1 MTDETQP
8 KVPIL
13 EVAWNLY
20 AQLDALSKKQ
30 LRTYYRWFGWISAL
44 GVFAILLA
52 VIINTYPVNFPG
64 VLNVWLKVL
73 LISILIAASV
83 LAAFVNK
90 ISHQNEGW
98 ISRVGA
104 EKIQKEI
111 YLYRT
116 LHKNKPDR
124 REWLERRLNDIQH
137 HLHHGMSGELV
148 LGQSPVKIP
157 PNFDSYN
164 PNSDEGYSDLNG
176 DEYVLYRL
184 ENQLAKYIRK
194 EQQYEGERA
203 RQRIYIL
210 LAGGLGI
217 LLAASGG
224 FYSIW
229 VAVTTSLMVV
239 LIGWQGLRNLDPVV
253 KNSSRVVMEL
263 MTIYDHWKMLE
274 PEERS
279 KDEFFRMVKS
289 TEDVL
294 LGQDIEY
301 IRPMRDA
308 FDEETEETLEETEL
322 KDNVLQEAVEN
333 DVEIASQDIVDVI
346 VEETSEGVG
355 VTDSIL
361 QGVDE
366 IEEVFTDQKPDSE
379 VEIAPQDLEDVITE
393 KTSEEAGM
401 TESILHGADEIEEA
415 FTDQMPDSEVEIAPQ
430 NLEDVSTE
438 EAPEEAGLTERVLQD
453 ADEADETFKDQESDD
468 IEVELTSQ
476 VLEEFLPEETPEEAE
491 LTETVIQAADETG
504 EASEEQKSEIKV
516 GVSKKAL
523 DDIQELPDE
532 FVNAMSGSLAEEAS
546 SELVQAELVAM
557 TEATSQAES
566 FSVNTDRAG
575 GGRLS
580 DTLDAIAKEFEDV
593 EIGRDTPA
601 SVLNDLLAR
610 YPTTNDVKG

>member
-1 MTDETQP
+1 
-8 KVPIL
+8 
-13 EVAWNLY
+13 
-20 AQLDALSKKQ
+20 
-30 LRTYYRWFGWISAL
+30 
-44 GVFAILLA
+44 
-52 VIINTYPVNFPG
+52 
-64 VLNVWLKVL
+64 
-73 LISILIAASV
+73 
-83 LAAFVNK
+83 
-90 ISHQNEGW
+90 
-98 ISRVGA
+98 
-104 EKIQKEI
+104 
-111 YLYRT
+111 
-116 LHKNKPDR
+116 
-124 REWLERRLNDIQH
+124 
-137 HLHHGMSGELV
+137 
-148 LGQSPVKIP
+148 
-157 PNFDSYN
+157 
-164 PNSDEGYSDLNG
+164 
-176 DEYVLYRL
+176 
-184 ENQLAKYIRK
+184 
-194 EQQYEGERA
+194 
-203 RQRIYIL
+203 
-210 LAGGLGI
+210 
-217 LLAASGG
+217 
-224 FYSIW
+224 
-229 VAVTTSLMVV
+229 
-239 LIGWQGLRNLDPVV
+239 
-253 KNSSRVVMEL
+253 

-366 IEEVFTDQKPDSE
+366 IEEVFTDQKPDSD

-557 TEATSQAES
+557 AEATSQAES